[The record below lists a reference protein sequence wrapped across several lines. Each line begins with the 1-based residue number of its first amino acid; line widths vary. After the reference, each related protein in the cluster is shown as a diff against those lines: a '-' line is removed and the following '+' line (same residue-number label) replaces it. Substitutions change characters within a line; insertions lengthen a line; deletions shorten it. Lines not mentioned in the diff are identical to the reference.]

1 MLAKLSKAHI
11 LLRNVFKVV
20 MHSTILVYGLID
32 CVFFFILSFL
42 VLRFLFTFS
51 TTCNSAVD
59 LSEVTGKEQMD
70 AQPTKKGRGRKQ

>member
-32 CVFFFILSFL
+32 CVLVFSYLVMKFIFII
-42 VLRFLFTFS
+42 S
-51 TTCNSAVD
+51 TTCNSEVD